1 MILIQEGF
9 IAMDNFSSEC
19 ISLVSFD
26 KIYSQNIRPKLEEID
41 IFLKSNTV
49 PYDINDV
56 AVLLSVQPVELLDA
70 MTRLEILTL
79 DKINFF
85 TLLFYLPSYI
95 CKLIQRQWQYSA
107 EKAYSAEMIADIYQI
122 NIHKVKSA
130 FEELDIEY
138 INNDQLSDVFKRI
151 YSTIFTVQNEL

>member
-9 IAMDNFSSEC
+9 IAMDKFSSEC

-41 IFLKSNTV
+41 IFLKSSTM
-49 PYDINDV
+49 PYDVNDV
-56 AVLLSVQPVELLDA
+56 ADLLSVPSADILEI
-70 MTRLEILTL
+70 MTRLEISIL

-85 TLLFYLPSYI
+85 SLLFHLPSYI
-95 CKLIQRQWQYSA
+95 CKLIKRQWQYST
-107 EKAYSAEMIADIYQI
+107 EKAYSPEMIADIYQI

-130 FEELDIEY
+130 FEELNIQY
-138 INNDQLSDVFKRI
+138 IKSDQVDEVFKRI
-151 YSTIFTVQNEL
+151 YSTIFTM